1 MGLSVYSAQQRAKEI
16 SIRKVLGASLS
27 GLVAYQSREL
37 MIMAGIGLLIAIP
50 VTWWVMQQWLAQFA
64 YRTSLHWWLF
74 GLAGSV
80 VLFIAFITISIQA
93 IRVALADPVKSLRSE

>member
-1 MGLSVYSAQQRAKEI
+1 
-16 SIRKVLGASLS
+16 
-27 GLVAYQSREL
+27 